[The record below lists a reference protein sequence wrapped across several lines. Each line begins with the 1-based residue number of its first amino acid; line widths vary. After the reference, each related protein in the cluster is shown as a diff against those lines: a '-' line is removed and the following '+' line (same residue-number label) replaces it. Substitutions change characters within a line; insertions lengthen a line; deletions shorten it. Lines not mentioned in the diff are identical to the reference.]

1 MFSYFKTLFL
11 QVSITCSWK
20 MYSLSNSLSSERH
33 SNHFSQLMLWH
44 PSKTDL
50 EVMAHTPCLRRLT
63 LAHPWVPWIGL
74 AVGKNGYK
82 KRESCLY
89 LALLSKLCFHENPRE
104 SKRNSRAT
112 YKILVTRWAVLNT
125 EYSVKNLNYR
135 VLCRFQNFYNIS
147 LYILYIEYIF
157 Y

>member
-104 SKRNSRAT
+104 SKRNCAT

-135 VLCRFQNFYNIS
+135 VLCSFQNFYIIS

>member
-1 MFSYFKTLFL
+1 MPLILVFSYFKTLFL
-11 QVSITCSWK
+11 QVSITRSWK

-33 SNHFSQLMLWH
+33 SNHFSKLMLWP

-74 AVGKNGYK
+74 AVGRNGYK

-104 SKRNSRAT
+104 SERNCHDT
-112 YKILVTRWAVLNT
+112 YKILVACCTILNT
-125 EYSVKNLNYR
+125 EYTVRNLNYNA
-135 VLCRFQNFYNIS
+135 VCTFQNYYLVLLI
-147 LYILYIEYIF
+147 
-157 Y
+157 